1 MYYLIGIC
9 VALAAFF
16 AANTAGALVAACAWR
31 AVRGVAL
38 RRLSPGARA
47 DLIFALRTVPT
58 ALALA
63 TVTTLLIPAYFSYEP
78 AETGEAVSA
87 KLALLALVAAAGFA
101 LAAWRCV
108 AALVNTRRVSRGLMR
123 RAAPLELR
131 GIDNVAAF
139 RVEHALPIVAVV
151 GLLRPRLFVA
161 SRLFDTLGEDE
172 MTAALAHELGH
183 VAARDNLKRTVMRAC
198 RDVLPVALFART
210 FERAWSVE
218 SESAADEFAARAGGT
233 QSAISLASALVKI
246 ARLMPE
252 GNMHA
257 PRAASLLV
265 GDGADVAERVDRLLH
280 FADAHDDDTSARA
293 ANVCRHAATA
303 SYLIILAASALLA
316 AQPHVMRGLYA
327 ALEHVVSALS

>member
-1 MYYLIGIC
+1 
-9 VALAAFF
+9 
-16 AANTAGALVAACAWR
+16 
-31 AVRGVAL
+31 
-38 RRLSPGARA
+38 
-47 DLIFALRTVPT
+47 
-58 ALALA
+58 
-63 TVTTLLIPAYFSYEP
+63 
-78 AETGEAVSA
+78 
-87 KLALLALVAAAGFA
+87 
-101 LAAWRCV
+101 
-108 AALVNTRRVSRGLMR
+108 
-123 RAAPLELR
+123 LR
-131 GIDNVAAF
+131 GINNVAAF

-280 FADAHDDDTSARA
+280 FADAHDDDTRARA

>member
-31 AVRGVAL
+31 ALRGVAL

-78 AETGEAVSA
+78 AETGEAVSL
-87 KLALLALVAAAGFA
+87 KLALLALMAVAGFA
-101 LAAWRCV
+101 LATWHC
-108 AALVNTRRVSRGLMR
+108 AASLLNTRRIRRGLMR
-123 RAAPLELR
+123 RAAPLHLR
-131 GIDNVAAF
+131 GIKISAF
-139 RVEHALPIVAVV
+139 RVEHALPLVAVV
-151 GLLRPRLFVA
+151 GVLRPRLFVA
-161 SRLFDTLGEDE
+161 GRLFETLGEDE
-172 MTAALAHELGH
+172 MAAALAHELGH

-218 SESAADEFAARAGGT
+218 SESAADEFAARAGGA

-246 ARLMPE
+246 ARLMPDE
-252 GNMHA
+252 NA
-257 PRAASLLV
+257 RVTRAASLLV

-280 FADAHDDDTSARA
+280 FADATVRHDARA

-316 AQPHVMRGLYA
+316 TQPDVMRGLYA
-327 ALEHVVSALS
+327 ALEHIVSALS